1 MLEKQMLK
9 KQMSDKQT
17 RIMFVDDDLVTGRV
31 MKRNCDNA
39 NYTCSVYQNAKDCL
53 NAFKKSNA
61 DIVITDLRMPGMN
74 GFELLTELR
83 EVDENVPVLVMTGY
97 SSVENAVEAMKRG
110 ATDFIKK
117 PFDFTELKLMLD
129 RTMKGVQLKNENKL
143 LKRRLDHTR
152 NRFGM
157 IGDADVMRSLFNTI
171 DKVTNVNCNVI
182 ITGESGTGK
191 ELVARALHDYSS
203 RKDAPFVAVDCGAL
217 NESMLES
224 ELFGHEQN
232 AFAGAEQR
240 HQGLMEQ
247 ASGGTLFLD
256 EICNIS
262 DAMQIKL
269 MRTIESNKITRLGS
283 SDEIKV
289 DVRII
294 AASNRNLE
302 QAVEKE
308 ELRHDFYHRLN
319 VVNIYV
325 PTLAEHA
332 EDIPLLIEQF
342 LQEFSEQYNRDVKG
356 FDSASLKL
364 LCNAPWTGNV
374 RELRNV
380 IEREVILS
388 EDKILHWKGADDIDH
403 DEVNS
408 TINFSDDS
416 FMSLEQLEEEY
427 INHVL
432 RCFNGKKTK
441 AAKTLGID
449 KTTLWRK
456 LRRYDINEEEN

>member
-1 MLEKQMLK
+1 
-9 KQMSDKQT
+9 MSDKQT
-17 RIMFVDDDLVTGRV
+17 KIMFVDDDIVTGRV

-39 NYTCSVYQNAKDCL
+39 NFTCDVYQSGQDCL
-53 NAFKKSNA
+53 NAFKNSNA

-74 GFELLTELR
+74 GFELLSELR
-83 EVDENVPVLVMTGY
+83 TIDENVPVLVMTGY

-129 RTMKGVQLKNENKL
+129 RTIKGVRLKTENKL
-143 LKRRLDHTR
+143 LKRRLGQKR

-157 IGDADVMRSLFNTI
+157 IGETPIMRSLFNTI
-171 DKVTNVNCNVI
+171 EKVTDVNCNVI
-182 ITGESGTGK
+182 VTGESGTGK

-203 RKDAPFVAVDCGAL
+203 RKDAPFVTVDCGAL
-217 NESMLES
+217 NENMLES
-224 ELFGHEQN
+224 ELFGHEKN
-232 AFAGAEQR
+232 AFSGAEQR
-240 HQGLMEQ
+240 QQGLMEQ

-262 DAMQIKL
+262 DVMQIKL

-283 SDEIKV
+283 SDEINI

-294 AASNRNLE
+294 AASNRNLD
-302 QAVEKE
+302 QAVDDG

-325 PTLAEHA
+325 PTLDERR
-332 EDIPLLIEQF
+332 EDIPALVEQF
-342 LQEFSEQYNRDVKG
+342 VQEFAEQYNRDIKG
-356 FDSASLKL
+356 YDSASLKL
-364 LCNAPWTGNV
+364 LCDAPWAGNV

-380 IEREVILS
+380 VERDVILS
-388 EDKILHWKGADDIDH
+388 EENTLHWNAVEGL
-403 DEVNS
+403 DEDSESNLAIS
-408 TINFSDDS
+408 FSEDNL
-416 FMSLEQLEEEY
+416 MSLEQLEEEY

-432 RCFNGKKTK
+432 RCFKGKKTK

-456 LRRYDINEEEN
+456 LRRYDITDDAIEEEI

>member
-1 MLEKQMLK
+1 
-9 KQMSDKQT
+9 MSVKQT
-17 RIMFVDDDLVTGRV
+17 KIMFVDDDLVTGRV

-39 NYTCSVYQNAKDCL
+39 DYSCSVYQNAQECL
-53 NAFKKSNA
+53 KAFKKSSA

-74 GFELLTELR
+74 GFELLSELR
-83 EVDENVPVLVMTGY
+83 EIDETVPVLVMTGY

-129 RTMKGVQLKNENKL
+129 RTMKGVRLKNENKL
-143 LKRRLDHTR
+143 LKRRLGQSR

-157 IGDADVMRSLFNTI
+157 IGDTPVMRSLFNTI
-171 DKVTNVNCNVI
+171 EKVTDVNCNVI
-182 ITGESGTGK
+182 ITGESGSGK

-203 RKDAPFVAVDCGAL
+203 RKDAPFVTVDCGAL
-217 NESMLES
+217 NENMLES
-224 ELFGHEQN
+224 ELFGHEKN
-232 AFAGAEQR
+232 AFYGAEYRQ
-240 HQGLMEQ
+240 QGLMEQ

-283 SDEIKV
+283 NDEINI

-302 QAVEKE
+302 QAVEKG

-325 PTLAEHA
+325 PTLAERRD
-332 EDIPLLIEQF
+332 DIPTLVEQF
-342 LQEFSEQYNRDVKG
+342 VQEFAEQYNREIKG
-356 FDSASLKL
+356 FDNNSLKL
-364 LCNAPWTGNV
+364 LCDAAWAGNV

-388 EDKILHWKGADDIDH
+388 EDKTLYWQGQGADMIN
-403 DEVNS
+403 DESNS
-408 TINFSDDS
+408 SINFSDQN
-416 FMSLEQLEEEY
+416 FISLEQLEEEY

-432 RCFNGKKTK
+432 RCFKGKKTK

-456 LRRYDINEEEN
+456 LRRYDIPEEEI